1 MHLVCSHHKPA
12 NRTSSRPAH
21 LTPDASEERK
31 KKLSVSTSTCLPSE
45 LTCFRVKV
53 VCFDRGF
60 AMKSNDSTP
69 GPQDSQSKP
78 HSFLFPP
85 QSASCAKQHQWWR
98 PASIDRVAVPRPG
111 VSGLCRMFAIRPL
124 GHRDLTAICMAGVT
138 APMNDLVMCLCL
150 KKKCAWV
157 RNVPGWWRSVNL
169 GVTEKIWIRS
179 ALSCVILIYLV
190 QICIFLETVIGPREL
205 NLRFYVFDS
214 H

>member
-1 MHLVCSHHKPA
+1 MTILLNPCLRHQMHLVCSHHKPA

-21 LTPDASEERK
+21 LTPDASEEKK

-53 VCFDRGF
+53 VCFDPRL

-78 HSFLFPP
+78 HSFFPP

-98 PASIDRVAVPRPG
+98 PASIDRVAVPTPG

-150 KKKCAWV
+150 KKNV
-157 RNVPGWWRSVNL
+157 RESEMFPDDGAPLTS
-169 GVTEKIWIRS
+169 GS
-179 ALSCVILIYLV
+179 
-190 QICIFLETVIGPREL
+190 PRKSE
-205 NLRFYVFDS
+205 FDQ